1 QNASSERMPSAGSPR
16 WRARSLIAF
25 QASFGGSAC
34 AFSHR
39 LTVETVTAISWA
51 NSSCVMLSCWRRV
64 RMRLRVLSAMPA
76 TRATDVPRDTR
87 PRARPHVAGAAAER
101 RKAGGPTKTR
111 RALLARRTMTSLW
124 RPHDLRSRGTRGGR
138 RQDGRARRAG
148 AHGLAASRRG
158 TPAGAAPLVLG
169 ARPRH
174 RRELSGRLAH
184 RRPRLGGLGR
194 ARGAHLE
201 RRRVASTRRD
211 GPAGRDGEDPPAG
224 TLVAARRRRPRRR
237 ARGPR
242 GGAPGSL
249 PARHGLALPGP
260 ARGLRRRARRRVF
273 PTDAA
278 DPHDLGG
285 RLLGGRARHRPPP
298 RGRPAAA

>member
-1 QNASSERMPSAGSPR
+1 GVQTCALPIFGRFIGYTALLGVGAGALAAVFYVAGIPFNKTLGTSSFVALAAGMSAAALAGTALVESLGVRLPDWLRAVGANALTAWVLQYVLVYYPA
-16 WRARSLIAF
+16 LIAF
-25 QASFGGSAC
+25 QASFDGSAC

-64 RMRLRVLSAMPA
+64 RIRLRVLSAMPA

-111 RALLARRTMTSLW
+111 RALLARQTMTSLW

-148 AHGLAASRRG
+148 AHGLAARRRG
-158 TPAGAAPLVLG
+158 APAGPAPRVRG

-211 GPAGRDGEDPPAG
+211 GPAGRDREDPPA
-224 TLVAARRRRPRRR
+224 
-237 ARGPR
+237 
-242 GGAPGSL
+242 
-249 PARHGLALPGP
+249 
-260 ARGLRRRARRRVF
+260 
-273 PTDAA
+273 
-278 DPHDLGG
+278 
-285 RLLGGRARHRPPP
+285 
-298 RGRPAAA
+298 